1 MGSIDRYIFR
11 TTLASFAL
19 VLVSLTGVIWITQAL
34 RGIDLMT
41 SQGQTIVTFLGITSL
56 VIPALVLIIAPIALM
71 IAISH
76 TLNKLATDSEIIV
89 MNAAGFSPF
98 RLFRPFFFATCVV
111 AAVVA
116 FIGAYLAPDGM
127 RRIKQWDAEI
137 TADVLTNIL
146 QPGRFAQLDQNL
158 TIRIRERLPGGVLAG
173 IFVDDRRDPKERI
186 TIIADHGT
194 VLKNESGSYLV
205 LEDGNLERF
214 EAGKR
219 DPALVAFGR
228 YAFDMSKFSNRGRD
242 VALGIRERYL
252 WELFSPAE
260 NDPVY
265 KQLSGQF
272 FAELHDRLMSPL
284 YPFAFAVLTFA
295 FLGTPRTTRQSRNF
309 SIGGSIVAV
318 FGLRMAGFACSV
330 MTVKTPA
337 DGARPVCDAVRRDR
351 HRAVD
356 DRRRRRGGTA
366 GGADG
371 SHQQIQRPPCAA
383 VQTARH
389 SMSMMTNTL
398 GRYFAGRFLVSA
410 VGVFASI
417 FVLLV
422 LVDYIE
428 MVRKTSGL
436 ASASAFTVAQTSLYR
451 VPQLL
456 EKLMPFCV
464 LIGAMTCYLAL
475 SRRLEL
481 VVARAAGVSAWQ
493 FISPALGS
501 AIILGA
507 LATTAYNPM
516 SANLRELSKR
526 MEAELFGSAPGG
538 GIQDASGFWLNQINS
553 DGQSIINA
561 ARSEQQGA
569 RLTGLTVFRFD
580 TDLQFKERIEAREAT
595 LEEGRWAFK
604 SVRRYSLDKPPIDQE
619 SYYLTTT
626 LTPAQV
632 RNSFSTPETVSFWQ
646 LPGYIRSS
654 ESSGFATA
662 GYRLQYHKLIAQ
674 PFLLAAMVMLAASV
688 SLRFFRMG
696 GVQKMVL
703 SGVGAGF
710 LLYVLSKVTED
721 LSKAE
726 LMHPIAA
733 AWLPVCVGGLTG
745 FLALLYQEDG

>member
-1 MGSIDRYIFR
+1 
-11 TTLASFAL
+11 
-19 VLVSLTGVIWITQAL
+19 
-34 RGIDLMT
+34 
-41 SQGQTIVTFLGITSL
+41 
-56 VIPALVLIIAPIALM
+56 
-71 IAISH
+71 
-76 TLNKLATDSEIIV
+76 
-89 MNAAGFSPF
+89 
-98 RLFRPFFFATCVV
+98 
-111 AAVVA
+111 
-116 FIGAYLAPDGM
+116 
-127 RRIKQWDAEI
+127 
-137 TADVLTNIL
+137 
-146 QPGRFAQLDQNL
+146 
-158 TIRIRERLPGGVLAG
+158 
-173 IFVDDRRDPKERI
+173 
-186 TIIADHGT
+186 
-194 VLKNESGSYLV
+194 
-205 LEDGNLERF
+205 
-214 EAGKR
+214 
-219 DPALVAFGR
+219 
-228 YAFDMSKFSNRGRD
+228 
-242 VALGIRERYL
+242 
-252 WELFSPAE
+252 
-260 NDPVY
+260 
-265 KQLSGQF
+265 
-272 FAELHDRLMSPL
+272 
-284 YPFAFAVLTFA
+284 
-295 FLGTPRTTRQSRNF
+295 
-309 SIGGSIVAV
+309 
-318 FGLRMAGFACSV
+318 
-330 MTVKTPA
+330 
-337 DGARPVCDAVRRDR
+337 
-351 HRAVD
+351 
-356 DRRRRRGGTA
+356 
-366 GGADG
+366 
-371 SHQQIQRPPCAA
+371 
-383 VQTARH
+383 
-389 SMSMMTNTL
+389 MSMMTNTL

-436 ASASAFTVAQTSLYR
+436 VGASAITVAQTSLYR

-493 FISPALGS
+493 FISPALAS

-507 LATTAYNPM
+507 VATTAYNPM

-538 GIQDASGFWLNQINS
+538 GIQDASGFWLNS
-553 DGQSIINA
+553 DGQTIINA
-561 ARSEQQGA
+561 ARSEQQGV

-580 TDLQFKERIEAREAT
+580 TDLQFKERIEAREAA

-604 SVRRYSLDKPPIDQE
+604 SVRRFSLDKPPVDQDT
-619 SYYLTTT
+619 YYLTTT

-662 GYRLQYHKLIAQ
+662 GYRLQYQKLIAQ